1 MRSSRLLSMLMLCR
15 TRERWTA
22 AELADELEVSARTVY
37 RDVEALQASGVPLW
51 TTAGPGGGIHLLPGW
66 RTDLGAL
73 TGDEAAALSLAGAPD
88 ALAQLGLASVAASA
102 QLKVSAAM
110 PPELRARSARIVD
123 RFLLDAPGW
132 FQQPESTEHLQVIAD
147 AVWSARRID
156 LTYRR
161 GDRTVRRRL
170 DPLGLVMKA
179 GTWYLV
185 AAHRAQVRSYRVGRV
200 EGCIVRDDPAQRP
213 DGFVLRDWWAD
224 SSVAFDRSL
233 LRYRCRLRCTS
244 SGLRRLHDAVG
255 TTAAQDARATASPP
269 DADGWQ
275 TVELHGERLEVLAN
289 QLLTLGPRVEVLEP
303 PELRAEVISLV
314 ESMARNY
321 RPIRST

>member
-22 AELADELEVSARTVY
+22 AELADELEVSVRTVY

-51 TTAGPGGGIHLLPGW
+51 TTTGPGGGIHLLPGW

-110 PPELRARSARIVD
+110 PPELRARSARIGE
-123 RFLLDAPGW
+123 RFHLDAPGW
-132 FQQPESTEHLQVIAD
+132 FQRPEPTEHLHVIAD
-147 AVWSARRID
+147 AVWSGRRLD

-161 GDRTVRRRL
+161 GERTVRRRL

-185 AAHRAQVRSYRVGRV
+185 AAHRGEVRSYRVGRV
-200 EGCIVRDDPAQRP
+200 ERCTVRDDAAQRP
-213 DGFVLRDWWAD
+213 DDFVLREWWAE
-224 SSVAFDRSL
+224 SSEAFDRSL
-233 LRYRCRLRCTS
+233 LRYRCRLRCS
-244 SGLRRLHDAVG
+244 ASGLRRLHDAVG

-269 DADGWQ
+269 DVDGWQ
-275 TVELHGERLEVLAN
+275 TVELHGERCEVLAN

-314 ESMARNY
+314 EAMARNY
-321 RPIRST
+321 RPAHGT

>member
-22 AELADELEVSARTVY
+22 AELADELEVSVRTVY

-51 TTAGPGGGIHLLPGW
+51 TTTGPGGGIHLLPGW

-102 QLKVSAAM
+102 QLKVSAAL
-110 PPELRARSARIVD
+110 PPELRARSARIGE
-123 RFLLDAPGW
+123 RFHLDAPGW
-132 FQQPESTEHLQVIAD
+132 FQRPESTEHLQAIAD
-147 AVWSARRID
+147 AVWSERRLD

-161 GDRTVRRRL
+161 GERTVRRRL

-185 AAHRAQVRSYRVGRV
+185 AAHRGQVRSYRVSRV
-200 EGCIVRDDPAQRP
+200 ERCAPRNDPAQRP
-213 DGFVLRDWWAD
+213 DGFVLSDWWVE
-224 SSVAFDRSL
+224 SSEAFDRTL
-233 LRYRCRLRCTS
+233 LRYRCTLRCTAG
-244 SGLRRLHDAVG
+244 GLRRLHDAVG
-255 TTAAQDARATASPP
+255 ATAAQDARATASPP
-269 DADGWQ
+269 DTDGWR
-275 TVELHGERLEVLAN
+275 TVELHGEGRDVLAN

-303 PELRAEVISLV
+303 PELRDEIVALIEAT
-314 ESMARNY
+314 ARKY
-321 RPIRST
+321 RPEHAT